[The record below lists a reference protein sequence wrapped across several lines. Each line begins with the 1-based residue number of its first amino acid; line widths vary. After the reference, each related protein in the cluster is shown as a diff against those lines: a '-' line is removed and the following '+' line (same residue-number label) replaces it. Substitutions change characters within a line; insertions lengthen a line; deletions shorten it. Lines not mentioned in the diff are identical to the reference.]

1 MFTPRFPGCKV
12 LDVGTGTAEV
22 AIAVASH
29 IRKNQ
34 GGKMGSSKVLG
45 VDPSEGMITVSECG
59 ERGFRV

>member
-1 MFTPRFPGCKV
+1 M